1 MRLKYENVTQF
12 YSTHFNPMF
21 HFYTPPKTSEN
32 KRFSPVFREGG
43 GGTEMGH
50 WAKNKCVN
58 STSTNLIL
66 AHNLCKYTLA
76 NFIRNLT
83 YNLKFGATYN
93 QPHSTNT
100 LKFEL

>member
-43 GGTEMGH
+43 GAQKWDIGLKIN
-50 WAKNKCVN
+50 A
-58 STSTNLIL
+58 STLL
-66 AHNLCKYTLA
+66 P
-76 NFIRNLT
+76 LT
-83 YNLKFGATYN
+83 
-93 QPHSTNT
+93 
-100 LKFEL
+100 